1 MDQLSKDD
9 VMDLI
14 SSEAHPRIS
23 LYMPTEK
30 SAGNAINKMKIRF
43 KNLLSATKTKLKNN
57 WDYKDADIEELLSPL
72 TGLMNDRDFWLNQS
86 DGLAIYLTPES
97 FQYFRLP
104 LDFYEQVSVCRYF
117 DLKQAVPEIY
127 ENREFYLLTLSRNN
141 TRLFYLTEND
151 ITEIELAKLPGSF
164 AEILEQD
171 DSGRTLQHHSSSR
184 GGGSAVF
191 HGHET
196 VEGDKKEDILQYFR
210 LVDEAVSDYLKNK
223 DVPLLL
229 MCVEE
234 IYPIYVRAN
243 THNNLLEEFVKG
255 SPGKLEPSHI
265 FKASREVIEPLTKS
279 DRQEAV
285 ERFKE
290 LQGSEKTKSDL
301 KKILPDASYGK
312 IQTLLI
318 EEGAEQF
325 GIFIP
330 EDEKVEFSNDE
341 NLEDNYELYNYTL
354 IQTIS
359 QGGKAFLIPEEEM
372 PAEAGKINAIYRY

>member
-1 MDQLSKDD
+1 
-9 VMDLI
+9 
-14 SSEAHPRIS
+14 
-23 LYMPTEK
+23 MPTEK

-43 KNLLSATKTKLKNN
+43 KNLLSSTKTKLKNN
-57 WDYKDADIEELLSPL
+57 WDYSDADIEELLSPL
-72 TGLMNDRDFWLNQS
+72 TGLMNDRDFWLKQS
-86 DGLAIYLTPES
+86 DGLAIYLNPES
-97 FQYFRLP
+97 LQYFRLP

-127 ENREFYLLTLSRNN
+127 ENREFYLLGLSRNN

-151 ITEIELAKLPGSF
+151 IREIELEKLPGSF

-196 VEGDKKEDILQYFR
+196 VEGDRKEDILQYFR
-210 LVDEAVSDYLKNK
+210 LVDEAVSDYLKAKAK

-234 IYPIYVRAN
+234 IYPIYARAN
-243 THNNLLEEFVKG
+243 TYDNLLDKFVKG
-255 SPGKLEPSHI
+255 SPGKLEPSQI
-265 FKASREVIEPLTKS
+265 FKASREVIEPLTKA
-279 DRQEAV
+279 DRQGAV
-285 ERFKE
+285 ARFME
-290 LQGSEKTKSDL
+290 LQGSEKTRSDL
-301 KKILPDASYGK
+301 KEILPDASYGK

-325 GIFIP
+325 GVFIP
-330 EDEKVEFSNDE
+330 EEEKVEFSNDE
-341 NLEDNYELYNYTL
+341 NLDNNYELYNYTL

-359 QGGKAFLIPEEEM
+359 QGGEAFLIPAEEM
-372 PAEAGKINAIYRY
+372 PAEASKINAIYRY